1 MPGSSAA
8 AWLWALSVLPVAAA
22 PAPEARPVPTTTTV
36 VLEWSAPDRCPAAS
50 AVQERLTRTLAG
62 SAADP
67 RGLRARASVSD
78 DEEGVLT
85 LVLELERDDGPVG
98 RRTLRASDCDALAT
112 AAVLIVALA
121 IDPEAKLEEPEET
134 PPAGSEVPEPSEGG
148 EVPLAPD
155 GSEASTSAAPGSSE
169 TETSASHT
177 SRTNDITAEAT
188 ELEPRPRAAAREPPA
203 SERAPARSPRP
214 LRAGL
219 RLGAGA
225 GVSVLADASA
235 LVSVAAATWGRAFR
249 VELGATYWTP
259 VEVRPAG
266 STAGGR
272 LQQWTIDARGCGLV
286 RPGPLELPLC
296 GGLDVGAVHG
306 VGVGVTSPRQATS
319 LRLAFTAGAALV
331 WRPARWKQRVG
342 PWIGADLLVAL
353 VRARFRATP
362 ASPGLVHH
370 TPPVGGRVAAGIE
383 VRFR

>member
-1 MPGSSAA
+1 MPGPSAA
-8 AWLWALSVLPVAAA
+8 AWLWALSVGSVGPA
-22 PAPEARPVPTTTTV
+22 PAPAASVEPRV
-36 VLEWSAPDRCPAAS
+36 VLEWSAPARCPTAS

-67 RGLRARASVSD
+67 RGLRAQASISE
-78 DEEGVLT
+78 DEGGALT

-98 RRTLRASDCDALAT
+98 RRELRASDCDELAT

-121 IDPEAKLEEPEET
+121 VDPEAAIEEPDVP
-134 PPAGSEVPEPSEGG
+134 PPADRTVPEPSETD
-148 EVPLAPD
+148 P
-155 GSEASTSAAPGSSE
+155 STSTEPGPSE
-169 TETSASHT
+169 TESPS
-177 SRTNDITAEAT
+177 TN
-188 ELEPRPRAAAREPPA
+188 EPERPPRATPTPPA
-203 SERAPARSPRP
+203 TDRLPPERPSART
-214 LRAGL
+214 LHAGL

-225 GVSVLADASA
+225 GVSVLTEASA
-235 LVSVAAATWGRAFR
+235 VVSAAATAWGRAFR

-259 VEVRPAG
+259 VEVRTEG
-266 STAGGR
+266 SAAGGR
-272 LQQWTIDARGCGLV
+272 LQQWTIDARGCGLL

-296 GGLDVGAVHG
+296 GGFDVGAVHG
-306 VGVGVTSPRQATS
+306 VGVGVTAPRQATS
-319 LRLAFTAGAALV
+319 LRLAFAAGAALV

-362 ASPGLVHH
+362 AAPGLVHH